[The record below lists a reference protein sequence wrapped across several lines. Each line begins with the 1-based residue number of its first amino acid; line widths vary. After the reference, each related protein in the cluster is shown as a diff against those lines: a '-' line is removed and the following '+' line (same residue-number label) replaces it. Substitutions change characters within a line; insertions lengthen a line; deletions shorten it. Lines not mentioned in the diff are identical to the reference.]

1 MADTLTAA
9 NVAVAGTGA
18 VFRAPAGTSLPA
30 DADAF
35 LGVAF
40 KGHGYIS
47 SDGISETIN
56 RNITDIVAWQNSAI
70 VRKVVTSDD
79 IEYSFSGIEE
89 NENML
94 TTYYGNYNAGTVEY
108 VGGAGLRGV
117 WVLDFLD
124 GDARHTRIV
133 IPDGQV
139 TSNGTVTRNAQG
151 AAEYPVTISCYPDS
165 SGVKAYMYFDDT
177 PVSST

>member
-18 VFRAPAGTSLPA
+18 VYRAVLGTTLPA
-30 DADAF
+30 NADAY
-35 LGVAF
+35 LPVAW

-47 SDGISETIN
+47 QDGVSESIDEQT
-56 RNITDIVAWQNSAI
+56 TDIIAWQNSDL
-70 VRKVVTSDD
+70 VRKVMTSQDVT
-79 IEYSFSGIEE
+79 YMFSGLES

-94 TTYYGNYNAGTVEY
+94 TSYYGNYTAGV
-108 VGGAGLRGV
+108 VQIRGQQGIRAAWVFDFIDAGEFHV
-117 WVLDFLD
+117 
-124 GDARHTRIV
+124 RIA

-139 TSNGTVTRNAQG
+139 TQRGGVTRNAQG
-151 AAEYPVTISCYPDS
+151 AFEYPITITCYPDT
-165 SGVKAYMYFDDT
+165 SGVKAYLYVDDT

>member
-9 NVAVAGTGA
+9 NVAVAGTGS
-18 VFRAPAGTSLPA
+18 VYRAAAGTTLPS

-35 LGVAF
+35 LPVAW

-47 SDGISETIN
+47 ADGVSESID
-56 RNITDIVAWQNSAI
+56 RQVTDIVAWQNSAI

-79 IEYSFSGIEE
+79 LEYSFAGLES

-94 TTYYGNYNAGTVEY
+94 TTYYGNYAAGKVEY
-108 VGGAGLRGV
+108 RGGEGIRGA
-117 WVLDFLD
+117 WVLDFID
-124 GDARHTRIV
+124 PSNFHVRV
-133 IPDGQV
+133 CIPDGQV
-139 TSNGTVTRNAQG
+139 TANGGVTRNAQG
-151 AAEYPVTISCYPDS
+151 AFEYPVTITAFPDA
-165 SGVKAYMYFDDT
+165 SGVKAYIYVDDT